1 MGRFHVGSYTRPR
14 PWLGPGASPFKLPAP
29 QRRRK
34 SSRRAAAHA
43 EGILRDFLL
52 GMQDGTRLKD
62 MREAAKKEERN
73 PVFCTE
79 RAGDLATSCGG
90 ATKGYKLCV

>member
-1 MGRFHVGSYTRPR
+1 M
-14 PWLGPGASPFKLPAP
+14 
-29 QRRRK
+29 
-34 SSRRAAAHA
+34 
-43 EGILRDFLL
+43 
-52 GMQDGTRLKD
+52 KD

-90 ATKGYKLCV
+90 ATKGYKLCVQRFKQPLRHSR